1 MLKNQIK
8 IKKTSTYS
16 VLIVVIIGW
25 INILADVL
33 TVLNRQ
39 WTLILRSSTHNLVKE
54 IVRKMSRKSNY
65 H

>member
-16 VLIVVIIGW
+16 VLIVVIIGL